1 MSTSIQSALEEYS
14 VKGDEISEE
23 TKNVLK
29 SALKGMTER
38 LDNREKIT
46 QKDLELLTEFVYI
59 CGKDFNTTLRYK
71 IEVLKRKTA
80 KLQQMLDT
88 LNKDKKE

>member
-46 QKDLELLTEFVYI
+46 PKDLELLTEFVYI

-71 IEVLKRKTA
+71 IEVFKRKTA
-80 KLQQMLDT
+80 KLQQMLNT
-88 LNKDKKE
+88 LNKDEKE